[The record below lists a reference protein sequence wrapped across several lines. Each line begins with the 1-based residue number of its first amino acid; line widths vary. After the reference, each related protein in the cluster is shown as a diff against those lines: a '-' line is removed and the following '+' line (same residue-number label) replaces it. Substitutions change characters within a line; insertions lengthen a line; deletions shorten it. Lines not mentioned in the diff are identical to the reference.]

1 MIHSESLLAAA
12 FIVGALVAPG
22 WAIAARTI
30 AKRQERWP
38 CVIGRVL
45 ESKVDYWGG
54 STQPLIEYTYE
65 FRGREY
71 WANRIVSPEVSLW
84 LPRAAARVIAKYP
97 VGSSTQVF
105 VDPQKPSRAV
115 LQPGGDH
122 RLVPITMA
130 FAAFFLLVGVKLL
143 Q

>member
-1 MIHSESLLAAA
+1 MNSESLLAAV
-12 FIVGALVAPG
+12 FIVGAVVAPG
-22 WAIAARTI
+22 WALAARTI

-45 ESKVDYWGG
+45 ESKVDHWGG
-54 STQPLIEYTYE
+54 STQPLVEYTYE

-71 WANRIVSPEVSLW
+71 WGNRIVAPEVSLW
-84 LPRAAARVIAKYP
+84 LPRSAARVIAKYP

-105 VDPQKPSRAV
+105 VDPQMPSRAV

-122 RLVPITMA
+122 RLIPTTMA

-143 Q
+143 P